1 MTSTIDQAAAHR
13 FFAVNCFNSVWGL
26 LDRADRNAAD
36 NEKMVALAHAS
47 VWHWTQRDDCTPRN
61 LSIGYWQ
68 LSRVYAVIG
77 HGERARHYGQLC
89 LDVSR
94 DDEPFYLGYAY
105 EALGRAA
112 AVLNDAKLTSG
123 YLLKA
128 RDLAAAV
135 KEGDDRQALEADLDS
150 ILLPGK

>member
-1 MTSTIDQAAAHR
+1 MNSAIDQAAAHR
-13 FFAVNCFNSVWGL
+13 YFSVHCFNSVWGL
-26 LDRADRNAAD
+26 LDKTDRNTAD
-36 NEKMVALAHAS
+36 NEQMVALAHAS
-47 VWHWTQRDDCTPRN
+47 VWHWTQRDDCTARN

-105 EALGRAA
+105 EALARAA

-135 KEGDDRQALEADLDS
+135 KDVDDRKALETDLDS
-150 ILLPGK
+150 ITLQGR

>member
-1 MTSTIDQAAAHR
+1 MNSAIDQAAAHR
-13 FFAVNCFNSVWGL
+13 YFSVHCFNLVWGL
-26 LDRADRNAAD
+26 LDKTDRNTAD
-36 NEKMVALAHAS
+36 NEQMVALAHAS
-47 VWHWTQRDDCTPRN
+47 VWHWTQRDDCTARN

-105 EALGRAA
+105 EALARAA

-135 KEGDDRQALEADLDS
+135 KDVDDRKALETDLDS
-150 ILLPGK
+150 IPLPGQ